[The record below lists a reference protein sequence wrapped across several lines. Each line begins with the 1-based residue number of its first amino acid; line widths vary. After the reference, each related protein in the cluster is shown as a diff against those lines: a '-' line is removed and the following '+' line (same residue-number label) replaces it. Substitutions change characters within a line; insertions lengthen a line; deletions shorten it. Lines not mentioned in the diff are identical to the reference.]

1 MKTKYLD
8 RKWRSHC
15 IEESTGGA
23 SFKMF
28 IHEWMENVQKRY
40 HKLKRIK
47 QFVWW
52 DKMEMIKWLWQ
63 VVETHFCM
71 IKIFYHFQTNHSY
84 LQHITNHADRPHVG
98 VETNFVKIH
107 DFGSGKFSCA
117 EHHLIKLAANWGNI
131 KANES
136 LILLA
141 VFCWDRSGGRSQ
153 SRLVLFG
160 CRFLTDTRRSLA
172 VYMKVSFSLI
182 NRNGNF
188 ISFTFISKWTTF
200 RLCKYSIASQ
210 ICFMKHAQARSVNT
224 KSSSMTLS
232 NSSPPWMLE
241 KLNFIN

>member
-1 MKTKYLD
+1 M
-8 RKWRSHC
+8 
-15 IEESTGGA
+15 TGSDDHIALRNQPGERA
-23 SFKMF
+23 SKCLFMNGWKMF
-28 IHEWMENVQKRY
+28 KNDITS
-40 HKLKRIK
+40 LKELSNLYDGT
-47 QFVWW
+47 WW
-52 DKMEMIKWLWQ
+52 KWLNDCDKSLKLISAWLK
-63 VVETHFCM
+63 F
-71 IKIFYHFQTNHSY
+71 FYHFQTNHSY

-172 VYMKVSFSLI
+172 VYMKVSFSLVY
-182 NRNGNF
+182 RNGNF